1 MSASMQVEGLAS
13 LEAKLT
19 ELGAELGQK
28 VLTAAA
34 RRAMWPVLE
43 EAQRLVPKDSGDLR
57 DAIKLSTGK
66 PASGETVAV
75 AGLRIGRSKGGKD
88 GGLPPAARWHF
99 VEFGTAHQS
108 AHPFL
113 RPALDSQAPRVVDE
127 LKTELAK
134 GIKRALARK
143 ARGK

>member
-1 MSASMQVEGLAS
+1 MKVEGLAA

-28 VLTAAA
+28 VLAAAA
-34 RRAMWPVLE
+34 RRAMRPVLE
-43 EAQRLVPKDSGDLR
+43 EAQRLAPKDTGALR
-57 DAIKLSTGK
+57 DAIKLSSGK
-66 PASGETVAV
+66 PNGGETVAV
-75 AGLRIGRSKGGKD
+75 AGLRIGRSKGAKD
-88 GGLPPAARWHF
+88 GGLPAAARWHF
-99 VEFGTAHQS
+99 AEFGTAQR
-108 AHPFL
+108 AATPFL
-113 RPALDSQAPRVVDE
+113 RPALDSQASRVVEE